1 MADSTDRKRDSYP
14 DAGSPVNEAGTMP
27 PSALREVDTV
37 KTSAARPFFKANPA
51 LSPGVYPINPPDGT
65 LSSGYDS
72 EALPPEAVG
81 GNPMTLGP
89 DDPNRDSNEGQP
101 YLDDAN
107 PYGRPLVNRQN
118 RPMGGIGVSLDPND
132 QERPLDRTDAPGPE
146 SRSSAQSA
154 AKGGQSMIED
164 AVLSRDEK
172 IARSIEDAIQAR
184 MKSDAP
190 PINVAVQG
198 ATVTL
203 TGHVANQATKDAVNA
218 LARNTEGVLNV
229 TDNLVVGND
238 RSLLDWF
245 LPTRDEN
252 RDLEGVDSAGE
263 M

>member
-1 MADSTDRKRDSYP
+1 
-14 DAGSPVNEAGTMP
+14 
-27 PSALREVDTV
+27 
-37 KTSAARPFFKANPA
+37 
-51 LSPGVYPINPPDGT
+51 
-65 LSSGYDS
+65 
-72 EALPPEAVG
+72 
-81 GNPMTLGP
+81 
-89 DDPNRDSNEGQP
+89 
-101 YLDDAN
+101 
-107 PYGRPLVNRQN
+107 
-118 RPMGGIGVSLDPND
+118 
-132 QERPLDRTDAPGPE
+132 
-146 SRSSAQSA
+146 
-154 AKGGQSMIED
+154 MIED
-164 AVLSRDEK
+164 AVLSRDQK

>member
-1 MADSTDRKRDSYP
+1 
-14 DAGSPVNEAGTMP
+14 
-27 PSALREVDTV
+27 
-37 KTSAARPFFKANPA
+37 
-51 LSPGVYPINPPDGT
+51 
-65 LSSGYDS
+65 
-72 EALPPEAVG
+72 
-81 GNPMTLGP
+81 
-89 DDPNRDSNEGQP
+89 
-101 YLDDAN
+101 
-107 PYGRPLVNRQN
+107 
-118 RPMGGIGVSLDPND
+118 
-132 QERPLDRTDAPGPE
+132 
-146 SRSSAQSA
+146 
-154 AKGGQSMIED
+154 MIED
-164 AVLSRDEK
+164 AVLSRDQK

-252 RDLEGVDSAGE
+252 RDLESVDSAGE